1 MPELK
6 LKFGIKFD
14 KMPKDSWSIGACF
27 THAFGEET
35 YLYINLLFVSVS
47 IGKLYDYDD
56 DDYDLD
62 NFEEFDKI

>member
-27 THAFGEET
+27 THAFEET
-35 YLYINLLFVSVS
+35 YLFINLFFVSVS
-47 IGKLYDYDD
+47 IGKLYD
-56 DDYDLD
+56 LD
-62 NFEEFDKI
+62 ELEESDEWEF

>member
-27 THAFGEET
+27 THAFEET
-35 YLYINLLFVSVS
+35 YLFINLFFVSVS
-47 IGKLYDYDD
+47 IGKLYDLD
-56 DDYDLD
+56 DLD
-62 NFEEFDKI
+62 DFDEFGEI